1 MARVRSAGGESRGL
15 LAGAVADGVFKALLG
30 AAFLVG
36 AGELG
41 EWLGV
46 STALVLATG
55 TALLI
60 GGVIEVGHV
69 RRRPMGTVLPLMVAY
84 DIGWALLTAAALFVA
99 RQGGGVGGE
108 LWIGYQI
115 VAPLVLVA
123 LLARAA
129 PEVSGRVGS

>member
-1 MARVRSAGGESRGL
+1 MARVRGAGEGSRGL

-46 STALVLATG
+46 STALVLAAG
-55 TALLI
+55 AALLI
-60 GGVIEVGHV
+60 GGVIEVGQV

-84 DIGWALLTAAALFVA
+84 DVGWALLTAVALFVA
-99 RQGGGVGGE
+99 RQGGDLGGE

-123 LLARAA
+123 LLARAE